1 MKELTF
7 GSKSAKPDVRRL
19 SDIKDV
25 VYDKEFLKNSKDID
39 LYYMYRDLA
48 LSKKDRDAMKEEDLR
63 YDITVIP
70 PGMLGVEYT
79 KTLGHYHPIAPGT
92 DLSYTEIY
100 EILEGEAHYL
110 LQKEEKGKITDVVL
124 VKAGKGDKIIMP
136 PNYGHVTINPGRK
149 ELKMSN
155 LVSGK
160 FSSVYQPYKDK
171 QGGAYFELQKG
182 FVSNRNYGKLPEL
195 RIVKAKNVPEL
206 GLKRSKEIYSLVRN
220 GIKKLG
226 FLNRPQDYDWL
237 TDLYKSLEHICT

>member
-1 MKELTF
+1 MKELIF
-7 GSKSAKPDVRRL
+7 GNKPVTPDVRRL

-25 VYDKEFLKNSKDID
+25 VYDKEFLKSSKDID

-48 LSKKDRDAMKEEDLR
+48 LSRKDRDAMKEEDLR

-70 PGMLGVEYT
+70 PGMLGAEYT
-79 KTLGHYHPIAPGT
+79 KTLGHYHPLVPGT

-110 LQKEEKGKITDVVL
+110 LQKEEKGKIKNAVL

-171 QGGAYFELQKG
+171 HGGAYYELQKG
-182 FVSNRNYGKLPEL
+182 FVGNTNYGKMPEL
-195 RIVKAKNVPEL
+195 RVVEAKNVPEL
-206 GLKRSKEIYSLVRN
+206 GLKKSEEIYSLVRKD
-220 GIKKLG
+220 ITKLG

-237 TDLYKSLEHICT
+237 TDLY

>member
-1 MKELTF
+1 MKELIF
-7 GSKSAKPDVRRL
+7 GNKSVMPDVRRL

-25 VYDKEFLKNSKDID
+25 VYDKEFLKSSKDFD

-48 LSKKDRDAMKEEDLR
+48 LSKKDRDAMQKEDLR
-63 YDITVIP
+63 YDLTVIP

-79 KTLGHYHPIAPGT
+79 KTLGHYHPLVPGT

-100 EILEGEAHYL
+100 EILDGEAHYL
-110 LQKEEKGKITDVVL
+110 LQKEEKGKIKDAVL
-124 VKAGKGDKIIMP
+124 VKAKKGDKIIMP
-136 PNYGHVTINPGRK
+136 PNYGHVTINTGKK

-171 QGGAYFELQKG
+171 HGGAYYELQKG
-182 FVSNRNYGKLPEL
+182 FVRNGNYGKMAEL
-195 RIVKAKNVPEL
+195 RVVDAKNVPEL
-206 GLKRSKEIYSLVRN
+206 GLKKSVEIYSLVRKD
-220 GIKKLG
+220 IKKLG

-237 TDLYKSLEHICT
+237 ASLY

>member
-1 MKELTF
+1 MKELIF
-7 GSKSAKPDVRRL
+7 GNKSVTPDVRRL

-48 LSKKDRDAMKEEDLR
+48 LSKKDRDAMRGEYLR
-63 YDITVIP
+63 YDITIIP

-79 KTLGHYHPIAPGT
+79 KTLGHYHPLVPGT

-124 VKAGKGDKIIMP
+124 VKAEKGDKIIMP
-136 PNYGHVTINPGRK
+136 PNYGHVTINPGMN

-171 QGGAYFELQKG
+171 HGGAYYELQKG
-182 FVSNRNYGKLPEL
+182 FVGNGSYGKTPEL
-195 RIVKAKNVPEL
+195 RVIKAKNVPEL
-206 GLKRSKEIYSLVRN
+206 GLKKSEEIYSLVRKD
-220 GIKKLG
+220 IKKLG

-237 TDLYKSLEHICT
+237 TGLY

>member
-7 GSKSAKPDVRRL
+7 GNKSVTPDVRRL

-25 VYDKEFLKNSKDID
+25 VYDKGFLKSSKDID

-48 LSKKDRDAMKEEDLR
+48 LSKKDRDAMQKADLR
-63 YDITVIP
+63 YDITAIP

-79 KTLGHYHPIAPGT
+79 KTLGHYHPIVPGT

-110 LQKEEKGKITDVVL
+110 LQKEVKGKITDAIL

-171 QGGAYFELQKG
+171 HGGAYYELKKG
-182 FVSNRNYGKLPEL
+182 FVSNGNYGKMPEL
-195 RIVKAKNVPEL
+195 RIVDAKNVPEL
-206 GLKRSKEIYSLVRN
+206 GLKKSEEIYSLVRKD
-220 GIKKLG
+220 IKKLG
-226 FLNRPQDYDWL
+226 FLNRPQDYGWL
-237 TDLYKSLEHICT
+237 TDLY

>member
-7 GSKSAKPDVRRL
+7 GNKSVTPDVRRL

-25 VYDKEFLKNSKDID
+25 VYDKEFLELSKDSD

-48 LSKKDRDAMKEEDLR
+48 LSKKDRDAMQKEDLR
-63 YDITVIP
+63 YDITIIP

-79 KTLGHYHPIAPGT
+79 KTLGHYHPIVPGT
-92 DLSYTEIY
+92 ELSYTEIY

-110 LQKEEKGKITDVVL
+110 LQKEENGKITDAVL

-171 QGGAYFELQKG
+171 HGGAYYELQGG
-182 FVSNRNYGKLPEL
+182 FVGNENYGKLPPL
-195 RIVKAKNVPEL
+195 RVVAAKNILEL
-206 GLKRSKEIYSLVRN
+206 GLKKSEEIYSLVRKDL
-220 GIKKLG
+220 KKLG

-237 TDLYKSLEHICT
+237 TGLY

>member
-1 MKELTF
+1 MKELIF
-7 GSKSAKPDVRRL
+7 GNKPVTPDVRRL

-25 VYDKEFLKNSKDID
+25 VYDKEFLKSSKDID

-48 LSKKDRDAMKEEDLR
+48 LSKKDRDAMTGEDLR

-70 PGMLGVEYT
+70 PGMLGAEYT
-79 KTLGHYHPIAPGT
+79 KTLGHYHPMVPGT

-110 LQKEEKGKITDVVL
+110 LQKEEKGKITDAVL

-136 PNYGHVTINPGRK
+136 PNYGHVTINPGKK

-171 QGGAYFELQKG
+171 HGGAYYELQKG
-182 FVSNRNYGKLPEL
+182 FVSNKSYGKMPEL
-195 RIVKAKNVPEL
+195 RVVKAKNVPEM
-206 GLKRSKEIYSLVRN
+206 GLKKSEEIYSLVRKD
-220 GIKKLG
+220 IQKLG
-226 FLNRPQDYDWL
+226 FLNSPQDYGWL
-237 TDLYKSLEHICT
+237 TDLY